1 MLLTSFGAAKP
12 HVKALIRHFQHA
24 SEDFQRQQWENST
37 AKLAKFIEA
46 VLKTLHVLAFRT
58 PAPSQRAFSAGAII
72 DNLGRQPQGTL
83 DDTVRVLIPRA
94 CRFVYDVASNRG
106 GRHDSDEIDANE
118 MDATA
123 TMNMCSWILAEMVRF
138 SQHGAVDLSGARN
151 AIIALMAKKYPLV
164 EEVDGCVHF
173 HGSKKSAPNVALV
186 ALNQRYPKRIS
197 RDVLISMV
205 ERNGFSKTNAA
216 QAVDR
221 IGRYVDATP
230 AGLVLLNNG
239 RAKADEL
246 LSD

>member
-1 MLLTSFGAAKP
+1 
-12 HVKALIRHFQHA
+12 
-24 SEDFQRQQWENST
+24 
-37 AKLAKFIEA
+37 
-46 VLKTLHVLAFRT
+46 
-58 PAPSQRAFSAGAII
+58 
-72 DNLGRQPQGTL
+72 
-83 DDTVRVLIPRA
+83 
-94 CRFVYDVASNRG
+94 
-106 GRHDSDEIDANE
+106 
-118 MDATA
+118 
-123 TMNMCSWILAEMVRF
+123 
-138 SQHGAVDLSGARN
+138 
-151 AIIALMAKKYPLV
+151 MAKKYPLV